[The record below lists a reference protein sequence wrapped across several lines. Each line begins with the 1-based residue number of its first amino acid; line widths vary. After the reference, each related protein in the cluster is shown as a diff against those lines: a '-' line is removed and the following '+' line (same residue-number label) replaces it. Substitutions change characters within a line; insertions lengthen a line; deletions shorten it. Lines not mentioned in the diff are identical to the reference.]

1 MISIIAAIAEN
12 GVIGRD
18 NTLPWKLPAD
28 LQYFKKITMGH
39 TIIMGRKN
47 HEDIGRPLPGRQNII
62 LTRDSTY
69 QAQGCTV
76 VHSVDQ
82 AVACAEDEEVF
93 IIGGAEI
100 YRLFLPRAD
109 RLYITHIHQAVDG
122 NVTFPDYDSR
132 EWKLVSNEPH
142 QPDENNPMS
151 YSFCVYERISGQK
164 IKKAHRVR
172 H

>member
-39 TIIMGRKN
+39 PIIMGRKN

-69 QAQGCTV
+69 QANGCTV
-76 VHSVDQ
+76 VNSVEQ
-82 AVACAEDEEVF
+82 AVHAAEQEEIF

-100 YRLFLPRAD
+100 YRLFLPVAD
-109 RLYITHIHQAVDG
+109 RLYITQIHQEVEG
-122 NVTFPDYDSR
+122 NVYFPKFDLKDWR
-132 EWKLVSNEPH
+132 LVSSEEH
-142 QPDENNPMS
+142 LADESNPMD
-151 YSFCVYERISGQK
+151 YSFIVYDRSKK
-164 IKKAHRVR
+164 IKKAQIAP
-172 H
+172 